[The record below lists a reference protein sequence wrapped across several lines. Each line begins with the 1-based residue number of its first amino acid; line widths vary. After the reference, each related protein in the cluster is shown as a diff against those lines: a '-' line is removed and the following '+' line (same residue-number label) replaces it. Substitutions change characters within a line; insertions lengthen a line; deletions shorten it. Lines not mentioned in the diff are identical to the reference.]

1 MKTLILCKTCD
12 LIAGRRIAVKNY
24 SADWIA
30 LEVSVNTR
38 SHSSSQSSGPD
49 FDRFFFFVSE
59 TFFFLVFANGKSQVA
74 MSSRRSGALRRSLL
88 SSCLDGLATKTIP
101 ESPGLANLP
110 RCLKMSFD
118 IQISIFLRILL
129 SACFSRQRLQ
139 ARATEQSRTNF
150 MYVCPF
156 FFGCFD
162 VF

>member
-1 MKTLILCKTCD
+1 M
-12 LIAGRRIAVKNY
+12 
-24 SADWIA
+24 
-30 LEVSVNTR
+30 NTR

-49 FDRFFFFVSE
+49 FDRFFFVSE
-59 TFFFLVFANGKSQVA
+59 TFVFFVFTNGKSQVA

-110 RCLKMSFD
+110 RCLRMSFD

-156 FFGCFD
+156 FFGILMYFVRHSSDTLVWDFAVQCF
-162 VF
+162 

>member
-1 MKTLILCKTCD
+1 MWFDCGTQDCCKKIQCRLD
-12 LIAGRRIAVKNY
+12 CAGGFSEHQESQFITVF
-24 SADWIA
+24 
-30 LEVSVNTR
+30 R
-38 SHSSSQSSGPD
+38 SGLWP
-49 FDRFFFFVSE
+49 FFFCFWDI
-59 TFFFLVFANGKSQVA
+59 FFLVFANGKSQVA

-162 VF
+162 VFWQA